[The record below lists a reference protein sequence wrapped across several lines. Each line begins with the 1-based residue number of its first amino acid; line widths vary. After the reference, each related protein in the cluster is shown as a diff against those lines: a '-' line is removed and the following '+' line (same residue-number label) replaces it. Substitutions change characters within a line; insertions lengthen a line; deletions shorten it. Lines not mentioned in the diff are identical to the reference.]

1 MVLSQ
6 TLSSGGLIPSLLV
19 FQQFGFSMELKRES
33 KAPVQS
39 LHICTRKGI
48 ILSVSAK
55 LGVLPVVGLQAV
67 LCQVG
72 FGYRRSSYQLP
83 EVLEPSHRGHKLLRS
98 HCCITPHEQG
108 FFCCCCCYKSE
119 DLSLSGNVLPPPLPP
134 VLVPNPGLKT
144 ENVPFSVRYH
154 KPDDVN

>member
-6 TLSSGGLIPSLLV
+6 TLGSDGLTPSLLV
-19 FQQFGFSMELKRES
+19 FQEFGFSMELKRER

-98 HCCITPHEQG
+98 HCCITPHEQV
-108 FFCCCCCYKSE
+108 FVVVTNQKILVFLRMC
-119 DLSLSGNVLPPPLPP
+119 NPLPYPLSSCPTP
-134 VLVPNPGLKT
+134 V
-144 ENVPFSVRYH
+144 
-154 KPDDVN
+154 